1 MEELIRIS
9 EHDGSGIGGE
19 TFCGEFLVSI
29 LNFLPRLV
37 PEKVISMQKHTETDE
52 CFILLQ
58 GKAMIFLADGE
69 DRPEN
74 ISCRTLEPNKIY
86 TVPKGVWHQPVMSED
101 AKILLVEKS
110 NTVDANSPRLPLTD
124 GQIADVRR
132 LGAEF
137 AH

>member
-1 MEELIRIS
+1 MTELIRIS

-19 TFCGEFLVSI
+19 TLCGEFLVSM

-37 PEKVISMQKHTETDE
+37 PEKVVSMQKHTETDE

-58 GKAMIFLADGE
+58 GKAMIFLADGM
-69 DRPEN
+69 DKPEN
-74 ISCRTLEPNKIY
+74 ITCCTLELNRIY
-86 TVPKGVWHQPVMSED
+86 TVPKGVWHQPVMSEN
-101 AKILLVEKS
+101 ARILLVEKS

>member
-1 MEELIRIS
+1 MEELIKIS
-9 EHDGSGIGGE
+9 EYDGSGIGGE

-37 PEKVISMQKHTETDE
+37 PEKVVSMQKHDETDE
-52 CFILLQ
+52 CFVLLQ
-58 GKAMIFLADGE
+58 GKAMIFLADGA

-74 ISCRTLEPNKIY
+74 ISCCTLEPNRVY
-86 TVPKGVWHQPVMSED
+86 TVLKGVWHQPAMTKD
-101 AKILLVEKS
+101 AKIVVIEKS
-110 NTVDANSPRLPLTD
+110 NTTDANSPRLLLTD
-124 GQIADVRR
+124 GQMADVRR

>member
-19 TFCGEFLVSI
+19 TFCGEFLVSV

-37 PEKVISMQKHTETDE
+37 PEKV
-52 CFILLQ
+52 LLQ
-58 GKAMIFLADGE
+58 GRAMIFLADGM

-86 TVPKGVWHQPVMSED
+86 TVPKGVWHQPVMTKD
-101 AKILLVEKS
+101 AKILLIEKS

-124 GQIADVRR
+124 GQTAEVRR